1 MTKSIPQ
8 ADPNSAEMSE
18 AELDPRIRG
27 SRTRVLFAIDQL
39 ILGGSELQLIALM
52 RGLDRRMYEVFF
64 CHLRP
69 NGVEV
74 NGIDLGETTTVCLNR
89 SRRYE
94 PTLLWRLGSL
104 IREKQIH
111 ILYTVLST
119 ADIWGR
125 LAGVMAGVPA
135 MVCRKGTVL
144 PGGDRGNYEAFFDRL
159 LRSYT
164 ACVIANSRVAME
176 ELIQSRRA
184 LRGKTAVIYNGT
196 DLRRFTPPSQEM
208 VRGARAKLEIDPN
221 AFVVGGVGRLD
232 AEKGWHSVL
241 EAMAWLR
248 GEQTEE
254 IKCIIA
260 GDGPMMPSLKGSVA
274 RLGLEDRVVLLGRR
288 TDVPEVMA
296 CMDVVVLASEREGI
310 PNVLCEAMAMGKPVI
325 ATDVGGVRELV
336 VDEECGLLVEPRNR
350 TQLGSA
356 IRRMLGQRPSLSR
369 WGIPGRRRVE
379 ELFSL
384 ERMVTDTHRVFQRI
398 MAKEMRIEAPQDCFS
413 RSGEA

>member
-1 MTKSIPQ
+1 MGTLVLGNKPTRQLHTSRC
-8 ADPNSAEMSE
+8 D
-18 AELDPRIRG
+18 
-27 SRTRVLFAIDQL
+27 RTRVLFVIDQL
-39 ILGGSELQLIALM
+39 ILGGSELQLVALM
-52 RGLDRRMYEVFF
+52 RGLDRQIYEVYF
-64 CHLRP
+64 CHFRP
-69 NGVEV
+69 NGAEV
-74 NGIDLGETTTVCLNR
+74 NDIDLGETTTVCLNR

-94 PTLLWRLGSL
+94 PTLLWRLRSL
-104 IREKQIH
+104 IRDHRID
-111 ILYTVLST
+111 IVYTVLST

-125 LAGVMAGVPA
+125 IAGVMAGVPA

-176 ELIQSRRA
+176 ELIQSGRA
-184 LRGKTAVIYNGT
+184 LRGKTAVVYNGT
-196 DLRRFTPPSQEM
+196 DLRRFAPRSQEVM
-208 VRGARAKLEIDPN
+208 RDARARLGIDPN

-232 AEKGWHSVL
+232 AEKRWDAVL
-241 EAMAWLR
+241 EAIAGLR
-248 GEQTEE
+248 DEQPEE
-254 IKCIIA
+254 IRCVVA
-260 GDGPMMPSLKGSVA
+260 GDGPMMSSLRETVSI
-274 RLGLEDRVVLLGRR
+274 LGLEGRVLLLGRR
-288 TDVPEVMA
+288 ADVPEVMA

-336 VDEECGLLVEPRNR
+336 VDEECGLLIEPRNPTELR
-350 TQLGSA
+350 RA
-356 IRRMLGQRPSLSR
+356 IRRMLAQRASLPR

-398 MAKEMRIEAPQDCFS
+398 MAREMRIETAQDCFS
-413 RSGEA
+413 RGGEA

>member
-1 MTKSIPQ
+1 
-8 ADPNSAEMSE
+8 
-18 AELDPRIRG
+18 L
-27 SRTRVLFAIDQL
+27 V
-39 ILGGSELQLIALM
+39 LGGSELQLVALM
-52 RGLDRRMYEVFF
+52 RGLDRQMYEVYF

-69 NGVEV
+69 NGGEV

-94 PTLLWRLGSL
+94 PKLLWRLRSVMRDNR
-104 IREKQIH
+104 ID

-125 LAGVMAGVPA
+125 VSGIMAGVPA

-159 LRSYT
+159 LAPYT
-164 ACVIANSRVAME
+164 ACVIANSRVGME
-176 ELIQSRRA
+176 VLIQSGRA
-184 LRGKTAVIYNGT
+184 LRGKTAVVYNGT

-208 VRGARAKLEIDPN
+208 VRGARARLGLDPN
-221 AFVVGGVGRLD
+221 TFVVGAVGRLD
-232 AEKGWHSVL
+232 AEKGWDVVL
-241 EAMAWLR
+241 EAIASLG
-248 GEQTEE
+248 GEHTEE
-254 IKCIIA
+254 IRCVIA
-260 GDGPMMPSLKGSVA
+260 GDGPMMPSLRGSVA

-310 PNVLCEAMAMGKPVI
+310 PNVLCEAMAMAKPVI

-336 VDEECGLLVEPRNR
+336 VDEECGLLIEPRNW

-356 IRRMLGQRPSLSR
+356 IRRMLAQRASISQ
-369 WGIPGRRRVE
+369 WGVAGRRRVE

-384 ERMVTDTHRVFQRI
+384 ERMVTDTHQVFQRI
-398 MAKEMRIEAPQDCFS
+398 MTRTMRIKTA
-413 RSGEA
+413 

>member
-1 MTKSIPQ
+1 
-8 ADPNSAEMSE
+8 MSE
-18 AELDPRIRG
+18 AELEPRNAG
-27 SRTRVLFAIDQL
+27 ARTRVLFVIDQL
-39 ILGGSELQLIALM
+39 IIGGSELQLVALM
-52 RGLDRRMYEVFF
+52 RGLDRQVYEIHL
-64 CHLRP
+64 CHFRP
-69 NGVEV
+69 NDSEAHD
-74 NGIDLGETTTVCLNR
+74 IDLGETTTVCLNR

-94 PTLLWRLGSL
+94 PNLLWRLRSV
-104 IREKQIH
+104 IRDNRID

-125 LAGVMAGVPA
+125 IAGVMAGVPA

-144 PGGDRGNYEAFFDRL
+144 PGGNRGNYEAFFDRL
-159 LRSYT
+159 LRSRT

-208 VRGARAKLEIDPN
+208 VRGARAKLGIDPN

-232 AEKGWHSVL
+232 AEKGWDAVL
-241 EAMAWLR
+241 EAIAWLR

-254 IKCIIA
+254 IRCVIA
-260 GDGPMMPSLKGSVA
+260 GDGPMMPSLRGSVA

-296 CMDVVVLASEREGI
+296 CMDVVVLASELEGI

-336 VDEECGLLVEPRNR
+336 VDEECGLLIEPRNW

-356 IRRMLGQRPSLSR
+356 IRRMLAQRASLTR

-398 MAKEMRIEAPQDCFS
+398 MAKETTIEAPQDCFS